1 MRKNTLI
8 TVLSMALALTNIIP
22 VMAMG
27 NNEEITLESIEE
39 STEESV
45 EDVEENST
53 ISINSLEDEVSGNN
67 TDTEDVTFNLTA
79 TPVNK
84 VSGKDMVKNKIGR
97 TLTVQDNGSSVARF
111 VPDNNFN
118 VAYVDVDKDFGH
130 LIKPVIS
137 VKSRK
142 NIEDGYHLLGIC
154 YANIFCINMDDND
167 YDAYAHYGL
176 NAIDLVKNRGVDVR
190 YIPTKLV
197 DYTDRRFI
205 TDADGNETEAFY
217 GYFLDE
223 QLEAKWKEAGSPT
236 EENPNPYVDDEST
249 ISNNYINTSVKVG
262 DYTITYPECI
272 TFTKSKKA
280 MLDASDVTVSG
291 PNGTFHPKKVT
302 VKKATKTGQ
311 TTFKMKL
318 DKSLD
323 KEVRKILGKEKL
335 PISIVAYNVTDN
347 DAVVMKKN
355 KKGKITKVTVN
366 GIKLKKNEY
375 QEGYH
380 SRERSDGTK
389 EEFEVINFSGR
400 FNNYILKEKVTM
412 Q

>member
-1 MRKNTLI
+1 MRKNTL
-8 TVLSMALALTNIIP
+8 VMALSMALALTNIVP
-22 VMAMG
+22 VMAME
-27 NNEEITLESIEE
+27 NNEEITLESVEE

-53 ISINSLEDEVSGNN
+53 VSINSLEDEVSGNSA
-67 TDTEDVTFNLTA
+67 DTEDVTFNLTA

-97 TLTVQDNGSSVARF
+97 TLTVQDCGTMVSRF
-111 VPDNNFN
+111 IPDNNFN
-118 VAYVDVDKDFGH
+118 VAYVNVMSDGNELV
-130 LIKPVIS
+130 KPVTS

-142 NIEDGYHLLGIC
+142 NVEDGYHLLGEC
-154 YANIFCINMDDND
+154 YSNEFCLNIDDND
-167 YDAYAHYGL
+167 RDSLAHYGL
-176 NAIDLVKNRGVDVR
+176 NIADLLKNRGVELR
-190 YIPTKLV
+190 YFPNSIPF
-197 DYTDRRFI
+197 DI
-205 TDADGNETEAFY
+205 QEPIIDADGNKTEAFFSAY
-217 GYFLDE
+217 SDE
-223 QLEAKWKEAGSPT
+223 MLETLWKEQGSPT
-236 EENPNPYVDDEST
+236 EENPYVDDEST
-249 ISNNYINTSVKVG
+249 ISNNYIDTSVKVG
-262 DYTITYPECI
+262 DYTVTYPECI
-272 TFTKSKKA
+272 TFIKSKKA
-280 MLDASDVTVSG
+280 TLDPSDVTVSG

-302 VKKATKTGQ
+302 VKKATKVGQ
-311 TTFKMKL
+311 TTFKMKF

-323 KEVRKILGKEKL
+323 KEARKILGKEKL

-347 DAVVMKKN
+347 DTVVMKKN

-389 EEFEVINFSGR
+389 DEFEVINFSGR
-400 FNNYILKEKVTM
+400 FSNYIQKDKVTV

>member
-1 MRKNTLI
+1 MA
-8 TVLSMALALTNIIP
+8 LSMALALTNIVP
-22 VMAMG
+22 VMAME
-27 NNEEITLESIEE
+27 NNEEITLESVEE

-53 ISINSLEDEVSGNN
+53 VSINSLEDEVSGNSA
-67 TDTEDVTFNLTA
+67 DTEDVTFNLTA

-97 TLTVQDNGSSVARF
+97 TLTVQDCGTMVSRF
-111 VPDNNFN
+111 IPDNNFN
-118 VAYVDVDKDFGH
+118 VAYVNVMSDGNELV
-130 LIKPVIS
+130 KPVTS

-142 NIEDGYHLLGIC
+142 NVEDGYHLLGEC
-154 YANIFCINMDDND
+154 YSNEFCLNIDDND
-167 YDAYAHYGL
+167 RDSLAHYGL
-176 NAIDLVKNRGVDVR
+176 NIADLLKNRGVELR
-190 YIPTKLV
+190 YFPNSIPF
-197 DYTDRRFI
+197 DI
-205 TDADGNETEAFY
+205 QEPIIDADGNKTEAFFSAY
-217 GYFLDE
+217 SDE
-223 QLEAKWKEAGSPT
+223 MLETLWKEQGSPT
-236 EENPNPYVDDEST
+236 EENPYVDDEST
-249 ISNNYINTSVKVG
+249 ISNNYIDTSVKVG
-262 DYTITYPECI
+262 DYTVTYPECI
-272 TFTKSKKA
+272 TFIKSKKA
-280 MLDASDVTVSG
+280 TLDPSDVTVSG

-302 VKKATKTGQ
+302 VKKATKVGQ
-311 TTFKMKL
+311 TTFKMKF

-323 KEVRKILGKEKL
+323 KEARKILGKEKL

-347 DAVVMKKN
+347 DTVVMKKN

-389 EEFEVINFSGR
+389 DEFEVINFSGR
-400 FNNYILKEKVTM
+400 FSNYIQKDKVTV

>member
-8 TVLSMALALTNIIP
+8 TVLSMALTLTNIVP
-22 VMAMG
+22 VMAIG
-27 NNEEITLESIEE
+27 NNEEISIK
-39 STEESV
+39 SV
-45 EDVEENST
+45 EEVQEGST
-53 ISINSLEDEVSGNN
+53 ASVNDINDEVSDNN
-67 TDTEDVTFNLTA
+67 TENNEVTFDLAA
-79 TPVNK
+79 TPVHK

-97 TLTVQDNGSSVARF
+97 TLTVQDSGSNLANL

-118 VAYVDVDKDFGH
+118 VAYVDVDENFGH

-142 NIEDGYHLLGIC
+142 NVEDGYHLLGYC
-154 YANIFCINMDDND
+154 NANSYCINMDDND
-167 YDAYAHYGL
+167 YDVYAHYGL

-190 YIPTKLV
+190 YIPATHIS
-197 DYTDRRFI
+197 YTDRRFI

-217 GYFLDE
+217 DYFLDE
-223 QLEAKWKEAGSPT
+223 QLEAMWKEAGSPT
-236 EENPNPYVDDEST
+236 EENPYVDDEST
-249 ISNNYINTSVKVG
+249 ISNNYIDTSVKVG
-262 DYTITYPECI
+262 DYTVTYPECI
-272 TFTKSKKA
+272 TFIKSKKA
-280 MLDASDVTVSG
+280 TLDASDVTVSG

-311 TTFKMKL
+311 TTFQMKL

-323 KEVRKILGKEKL
+323 KGARKLLSKEKL
-335 PISIVAYNVTDN
+335 PINIVAYNVTN
-347 DAVVMKKN
+347 DDTVVMKKN

-366 GIKLKKNEY
+366 GIKLKKGEY

-389 EEFEVINFSGR
+389 EKFEVINFMGR
-400 FNNYILKEKVTM
+400 FSQYILKDKVTM